1 MKNSIYSISSMKISV
16 FKRYWQHGFLF
27 RFQWK
32 ISLWHNYPSWL
43 LLSKD
48 SFYKRYKFETKEVQ
62 LSQSF
67 WRVLQ
72 CWNSWFFLGSFPRH
86 YCQYVSGCGCA
97 YHPGITQEAV
107 LVRGYSPT
115 DLRLEIIIYNYM
127 GRKPLV
133 PCWGMSLRYN
143 TFEKGKYTCDLT
155 LLHCEP
161 FKKPSFE

>member
-1 MKNSIYSISSMKISV
+1 MFSKYTDGIIYSFTFNERSACDT
-16 FKRYWQHGFLF
+16 
-27 RFQWK
+27 
-32 ISLWHNYPSWL
+32 SWL
-43 LLSKD
+43 LLILKTHFTRD
-48 SFYKRYKFETKEVQ
+48 MNLKQRKCNCTNIF
-62 LSQSF
+62 LM
-67 WRVLQ
+67 VLQ
-72 CWNSWFFLGSFPRH
+72 CWNSWIFLGLFPRH

>member
-16 FKRYWQHGFLF
+16 FKRYWRHGFLF

-72 CWNSWFFLGSFPRH
+72 CWNSWFFLGLFPRH

-97 YHPGITQEAV
+97 YHPGVTQEAV
-107 LVRGYSPT
+107 LVRGYSP
-115 DLRLEIIIYNYM
+115 RLSETRNNHLQLHE
-127 GRKPLV
+127 PLV
-133 PCWGMSLRYN
+133 PCWGTS
-143 TFEKGKYTCDLT
+143 FERGKYVT
-155 LLHCEP
+155 
-161 FKKPSFE
+161 